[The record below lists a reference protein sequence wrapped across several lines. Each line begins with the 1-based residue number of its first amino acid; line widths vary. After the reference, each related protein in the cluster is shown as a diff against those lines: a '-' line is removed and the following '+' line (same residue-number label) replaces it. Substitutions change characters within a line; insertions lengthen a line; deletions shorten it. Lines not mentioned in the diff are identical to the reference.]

1 MTQKQLDELKAHLE
15 ANKNIMEL
23 GFNAARELMI
33 REMLQTEEVR
43 LRKLFQFE
51 AVKDA
56 IINNVTKDIP
66 VEEETENPEIT
77 NEDPQSVKL
86 SK

>member
-66 VEEETENPEIT
+66 VEEEAEIT
-77 NEDPQSVKL
+77 NEDPQI
-86 SK
+86 SKAK

>member
-77 NEDPQSVKL
+77 NEDPQIGKA
-86 SK
+86 K